1 MVLIPEMQ
9 GTRSTTPHCRLPPG
23 RGHSPLRGQGVL
35 AFALSATLTLSLL
48 GSLGAQVYSGYLS
61 NCHA

>member
-23 RGHSPLRGQGVL
+23 HSPLRGQGVL
-35 AFALSATLTLSLL
+35 ASALSATLTLSLL